1 MRSPFVV
8 ASVFSLL
15 LLARLLFTVLFIVPA
30 FVCLTHDTTTETC
43 GNAVFKQGTK
53 NTVNMVGTLVEAGNS
68 FLLVILIFRWEKFKV
83 TNFLRAAPRLAVFW
97 FWISLFVV
105 QAITVFNMDILS
117 GHYEWLVLGCSLL
130 LEFATLVIL
139 SLALKFIEKGT
150 VKAWIRRNVYGS
162 HSANYLY
169 YSYMLTLWVYLLRN
183 LALVSYDMALLTKK
197 IDLHAYYKPTERL
210 LKLGAIAFRTS
221 FVQFFYAAIFK
232 NNKMPQATKDPPCS
246 RNNHCPNESN
256 AHGEVTQAHLSWKP
270 FIT

>member
-8 ASVFSLL
+8 ASVCSLL
-15 LLARLLFTVLFIVPA
+15 LLARLLFTVVFIVSA
-30 FVCLTHDTTTETC
+30 FVCLTNDTTTETC
-43 GNAVFKQGTK
+43 GNAVFKQDTE
-53 NTVNMVGTLVEAGNS
+53 NTVNMAGTLVEAGNS

-97 FWISLFVV
+97 FWISLLVV
-105 QAITVFNMDILS
+105 QAITVSNIDILS

-130 LEFATLVIL
+130 LEFATIVIL

-162 HSANYLY
+162 QSANYLY
-169 YSYMLTLWVYLLRN
+169 CCYILTLWVYLLRN

-197 IDLHAYYKPTERL
+197 IDLHANYKPTERL

-232 NNKMPQATKDPPCS
+232 NNKMPQVTKDQPCS
-246 RNNHCPNESN
+246 RNNYCPNESN
-256 AHGEVTQAHLSWKP
+256 AQGEVTQAHLTWNP
-270 FIT
+270 YIT